1 MQQWDPVIR
10 AVVAAC
16 NGNARAVQE
25 LEPFL
30 NDVEKE
36 DDWRNL
42 VLVIRRIMQ
51 GERGVELMEGLDVV
65 DATIVRRILG
75 LLAGH
80 SEPSPQAAKNLVR
93 PRRDP
98 SPRTAQGDT
107 PGGGSSE
114 GEGITVEDILNLVVA
129 GAKGDQQAGGQAYQ
143 IAQALQQ
150 DRNAPPEI
158 RALGKGL
165 QNVLEGLRGDEAVR
179 GLPPEAAELVRVGAW
194 RKCWSVDGEFIVTEV
209 SGQGRG
215 AVVRKMRS
223 ERQMSFRAHVR
234 TPSLAALPSHR

>member
-36 DDWRNL
+36 EDWRNL
-42 VLVIRRIMQ
+42 VLVIRRIMR
-51 GERGVELMEGLDVV
+51 GERGVELLEGLDPV
-65 DATIVRRILG
+65 DVAIVRRILQ

-80 SEPSPQAAKNLVR
+80 SEPSPSGGEESRPDHVET
-93 PRRDP
+93 PRREAA
-98 SPRTAQGDT
+98 RGDT
-107 PGGGSSE
+107 PGGESSE
-114 GEGITVEDILNLVVA
+114 GQGITVEDILNLVIA
-129 GAKGDQQAGGQAYQ
+129 GARGDQQAGGQAYQ

-165 QNVLEGLRGDEAVR
+165 QNVLEGLRGDETVR
-179 GLPPEAAELVRVGAW
+179 GLPPEAAQMVRV
-194 RKCWSVDGEFIVTEV
+194 V
-209 SGQGRG
+209 
-215 AVVRKMRS
+215 
-223 ERQMSFRAHVR
+223 
-234 TPSLAALPSHR
+234 LAQLE